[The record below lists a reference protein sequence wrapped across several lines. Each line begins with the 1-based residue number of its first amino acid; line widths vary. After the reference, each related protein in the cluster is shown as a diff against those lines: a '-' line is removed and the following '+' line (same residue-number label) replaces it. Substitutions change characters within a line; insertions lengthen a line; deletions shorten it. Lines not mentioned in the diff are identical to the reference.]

1 MRKRIAVGLIA
12 LLLICC
18 TPAICDESAPAPEAT
33 VDTPATL
40 PSDAGT
46 AQTAGSPPSAQP
58 ASASE
63 SGTAAKPVEPA
74 PVAPAPPPAIV
85 VTPESVIKPSNPE
98 AKPAPPA
105 KPSTPQIAA
114 DTNIFRRTPN
124 IDGVVEDGEWDV
136 FYTWTTADLDAT
148 TYADWDLENIYVAV
162 RSDKPVDL
170 LALLDAFGDGWY
182 NGDDNYELRVL
193 RGENNTFKLTVN
205 RYDSKR
211 AKTPAASPVTSAE
224 AELVEMKGGVKDGV
238 TSIEL
243 RIPAAL
249 IPKLKLGANRNVG
262 LLVSARTGSDEASW
276 IASGAPGDA
285 KKCTLVTK
293 KTASLKPLVLGFDLR
308 DERIARGEELVGK
321 FHLTNA
327 GTETIDAQS
336 FVIAGEGKA
345 GDYLSSQKVRMQG
358 LAPKKHISHDVVS
371 IIPTDMPLGSWAVGA
386 EVNSASGKLGGALV
400 SFDVVEP
407 FEIELKLPDRPV
419 KSAVKDVT
427 VAVAIRNNK
436 RSSIRGE
443 ARITFP
449 VGWELWKN
457 ADKREFRAYGRSET
471 SVLFKA
477 SPPLGALGVI
487 PIKAEVTVDGK
498 IVTAEGSFT
507 MIAQ

>member
-1 MRKRIAVGLIA
+1 LRTRTAVGLIA

-18 TPAICDESAPAPEAT
+18 VPAVCDESAPASAAT

-40 PSDAGT
+40 PSDA
-46 AQTAGSPPSAQP
+46 AASQPAAPP
-58 ASASE
+58 ASAEPASE
-63 SGTAAKPVEPA
+63 PAEAAKPVEPA

-85 VTPESVIKPSNPE
+85 VTPESVIKPSNSE
-98 AKPAPPA
+98 TKPAPA
-105 KPSTPQIAA
+105 ARPSAPEITP
-114 DTNIFRRTPN
+114 DTDIFRRTPN

-136 FYTWTTADLDAT
+136 FYTWTNAGLDVT
-148 TYADWDLENIYVAV
+148 TYADWDAENIYVAA
-162 RSDKPVDL
+162 RSNKPIDL
-170 LALLDAFGDGWY
+170 LALLDAFDDGWY
-182 NGDDNYELRVL
+182 NGDDNYEFRVL

-211 AKTPAASPVTSAE
+211 AKTPAASPVTPAE
-224 AELVEMKGGVKDGV
+224 VELVEMKGGVKDGAA
-238 TSIEL
+238 SIEL
-243 RIPAAL
+243 RIPTAL
-249 IPKLKLGANRNVG
+249 IPKLRLGANRKIG
-262 LLVSARTGSDEASW
+262 LLISARTGSDEASW

-293 KTASLKPLVLGFDLR
+293 KIASLKPLALGFDLR

-345 GDYLSSQKVRMQG
+345 GEYLSSQKVRMQG

-386 EVNSASGKLGGALV
+386 EVNSANGKLGGALV

-407 FEIELKLPDRPV
+407 FEIELKLPDKPV

-443 ARITFP
+443 AKITFP
-449 VGWELWKN
+449 SGWELWKN
-457 ADKREFRAYGRSET
+457 ADKREFCAAGRSVT
-471 SVLFKA
+471 SASFKA

-487 PIKAEVTVDGK
+487 PIKAEVTIDGK
-498 IVTAEGSFT
+498 TVTAEGSFT
-507 MIAQ
+507 MVAQ

>member
-1 MRKRIAVGLIA
+1 MRTRIAVGLIA

-18 TPAICDESAPAPEAT
+18 VPATCDEPAPQPDAT
-33 VDTPATL
+33 VQTPAT
-40 PSDAGT
+40 
-46 AQTAGSPPSAQP
+46 PPSNAATTEPAQP
-58 ASASE
+58 AATE
-63 SGTAAKPVEPA
+63 PAAAAKPAEPA

-85 VTPESVIKPSNPE
+85 VTPESIIKPASPE
-98 AKPAPPA
+98 TRPTTPA
-105 KPSTPQIAA
+105 KPTTPEITP
-114 DTNIFRRTPN
+114 DTDIFRRTPK

-136 FYTWTTADLDAT
+136 FYTWTTADLDVT
-148 TYADWDLENIYVAV
+148 TYANWDSSNIYIAA
-162 RSDKPVDL
+162 RSNKPIDL
-170 LALLDAFGDGWY
+170 LALLDAFDDGWY
-182 NGDDNYELRVL
+182 NGEDNYEFRAL

-211 AKTPAASPVTSAE
+211 TKTPAASPVSPAE
-224 AELVEMKGGVKDGV
+224 VELVEMKSGVKDGI

-249 IPKLKLGANRNVG
+249 IPKLKLGANRKIG
-262 LLVSARTGSDEASW
+262 LLISARTGSDEASW
-276 IASGAPGDA
+276 IASGAPGDT
-285 KKCTLVTK
+285 KESTLVTK
-293 KTASLKPLVLGFDLR
+293 KIVSLKPLVLGFDLR
-308 DERIARGEELVGK
+308 DERIARGEELVAK

-345 GDYLSSQKVRMQG
+345 GDYMSSQKVRMQG

-386 EVNSASGKLGGALV
+386 EVKSADGKLGAALV

-407 FEIELKLPDRPV
+407 FEVELRLPDKPV
-419 KSAVKDVT
+419 RSSVKDVT

-436 RSSIRGE
+436 RSSVRGE

-449 VGWELWKN
+449 TGWELWKN
-457 ADKREFRAYGRSET
+457 ADKREFRAAGKSVT

-487 PIKAEVTVDGK
+487 PIKAEVTIDGK
-498 IVTAEGSFT
+498 TVTVENSFT
-507 MIAQ
+507 MVSQ